1 MDVYF
6 DWRWGIIKNIHILTM
21 EIKLVVVSNKNL
33 IWNPSRIK
41 HYWQLKGKSYSDQA
55 ADFNDKKM
63 AKEGYTFICLAVI
76 LINFVLKQDKSY
88 YLKKFLKCKCIELE
102 KKVIRYIT
110 EDQEISSNDSFIE
123 DF

>member
-1 MDVYF
+1 
-6 DWRWGIIKNIHILTM
+6 
-21 EIKLVVVSNKNL
+21 
-33 IWNPSRIK
+33 
-41 HYWQLKGKSYSDQA
+41 
-55 ADFNDKKM
+55 M

-102 KKVIRYIT
+102 KTVIRYIT
-110 EDQEISSNDSFIE
+110 DDQEISSNDSFIE